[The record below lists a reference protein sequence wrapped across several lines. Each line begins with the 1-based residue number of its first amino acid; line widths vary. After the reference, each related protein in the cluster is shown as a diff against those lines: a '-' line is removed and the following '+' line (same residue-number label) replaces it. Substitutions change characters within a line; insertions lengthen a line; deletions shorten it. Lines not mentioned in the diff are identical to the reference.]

1 MDQQLILQM
10 TEQGGIGLILTML
23 IITVPP
29 MAANFFQGTLGNFM
43 HYSAFGGA
51 GVGQWKA
58 ANGMPTNRQSL
69 EDKPPAS
76 RVSS

>member
-43 HYSAFGGA
+43 HFSAFGN
-51 GVGQWKA
+51 GVNQSKGSM
-58 ANGMPTNRQSL
+58 GMSGSPQSKNRAPSDTNRP
-69 EDKPPAS
+69 K
-76 RVSS
+76 